1 MNPPDVQRDER
12 PHELSEIFAQ
22 HRDRLRRMV
31 RLRMDRRLQGRVDA
45 SDVIQEAYV
54 EAAQRYDEYKLDPAV
69 SPFIWLRFLT
79 GQKLIQL
86 QRRHLGAKARDANR
100 DVSIYRGAIPEAT
113 SAALAAQLI
122 GKQTSPTQAAARAES
137 KLRVQEALNGMEDI
151 DREVLALRHFEQFS
165 NAEVAQLLDISEDAA
180 YKRYV
185 RALKR
190 LKGVLGNMPG

>member
-1 MNPPDVQRDER
+1 
-12 PHELSEIFAQ
+12 
-22 HRDRLRRMV
+22 MV

-45 SDVIQEAYV
+45 SDVIQEAYI
-54 EAAQRYDEYKLDPAV
+54 EAAQRFEEYKQDPNV
-69 SPFIWLRFLT
+69 PPFIWLRFLT

-86 QRRHLGAKARDANR
+86 QRRHLGAKVRDANR
-100 DVSIYRGAIPEAT
+100 EVSIYRGAIPAAT

-122 GKQTSPTQAAARAES
+122 GKQTSPTQAAARAEL

-165 NAEVAQLLDISEDAA
+165 NVEVAQLLDIGEDAA

-190 LKGVLGNMPG
+190 LKGVVGDMSG